1 MTHSTLWMA
10 PSTAQSCDSHVT
22 HLFPLQHKLNEE
34 LLQLL
39 VAVVDAE
46 LLKTAR
52 GTEQTARPQRW
63 LLHTYVRTY
72 SGVALYTGTYVCT
85 YVRTCEINAENVP

>member
-1 MTHSTLWMA
+1 MA

-63 LLHTYVRTY
+63 LLHTYVRIVGRHCTQ
-72 SGVALYTGTYVCT
+72 VHT
-85 YVRTCEINAENVP
+85 YVRMYERVR